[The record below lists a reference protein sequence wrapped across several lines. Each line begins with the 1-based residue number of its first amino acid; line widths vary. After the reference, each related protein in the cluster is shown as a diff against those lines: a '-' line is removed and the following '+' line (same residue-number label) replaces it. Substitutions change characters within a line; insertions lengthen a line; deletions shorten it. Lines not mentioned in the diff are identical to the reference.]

1 VELSTSNAPLLTR
14 ALETSGGDRV
24 DYYERLRRIDKLFEH
39 RWDVFVVASLA
50 DGPRRFGQLTYDV
63 SLHTRRKVSDASVT
77 KIKNRLLRTG
87 ILHKTVDDDGHPV
100 YELTATGRTTA
111 DVVASLTRAF
121 DDCHRSDNDQPGSSQ
136 AA

>member
-1 VELSTSNAPLLTR
+1 M
-14 ALETSGGDRV
+14 

-50 DGPRRFGQLTYDV
+50 AGPRRFGQLTYDV

-87 ILHKTVDDDGHPV
+87 ILRKTVDDDGHPV

-111 DVVASLTRAF
+111 DVVTSLTRAF
-121 DDCHRSDNDQPGSSQ
+121 DDCHRSDNDQPGSSH